1 MQGAQRLGQLNR
13 VPGVAHGLKGGAST
27 GVTIRRTNTTGRNS
41 TVRVSRV
48 VQRGNIQRIELG
60 IIQNIRQR
68 NLFGNRLSGSLSS
81 RCRRR
86 LADGQTIAQSLT
98 SHRLIRVNSRL
109 LCGSCYRLHRCLS
122 GSLLNRSGLSGLR
135 RYRLGSGCRS
145 LLNGLNRLSGL
156 SRLRLC
162 NPRLRHLRLPRGTS
176 RSSGGSTSGGSLSS
190 RTTLLVEEH
199 ATTANR
205 LEAARTLLTT
215 LRAMSRR
222 RLGRTSSTRTSR
234 CRANGTSSLRRRG
247 HFLTSNSLASS
258 CLGGI
263 LRCL

>member
-86 LADGQTIAQSLT
+86 LADGRTVAQSLA
-98 SHRLIRVNSRL
+98 SHRLIRVNYRL
-109 LCGSCYRLHRCLS
+109 LRGC
-122 GSLLNRSGLSGLR
+122 LLN
-135 RYRLGSGCRS
+135 
-145 LLNGLNRLSGL
+145 LSGL
-156 SRLRLC
+156 SRLRL
-162 NPRLRHLRLPRGTS
+162 
-176 RSSGGSTSGGSLSS
+176 
-190 RTTLLVEEH
+190 
-199 ATTANR
+199 
-205 LEAARTLLTT
+205 
-215 LRAMSRR
+215 
-222 RLGRTSSTRTSR
+222 
-234 CRANGTSSLRRRG
+234 
-247 HFLTSNSLASS
+247 
-258 CLGGI
+258 
-263 LRCL
+263 